1 MERSSAEKC
10 LSFININLSPP
21 ENAEE
26 GKSRLG
32 ERPVI
37 TISRQSGA
45 GGMTIADEVAN
56 YLNARLPRHGV
67 PWTVFDKNLVQ
78 KVIEDHELPEKL
90 AQFMPEDKSSGISD
104 AVEELLGLH
113 PSSWRLIQQT
123 TETVLR
129 IAEMGHAILVGRG
142 ANIIASHLPK
152 AFHVRLVGSLDRR
165 ISHIQEVMKLSRK
178 ESATFVGNEDLA
190 RKKYLKRYF
199 KKDIDD
205 PLLYDLV
212 INTDRVSTEMAARL
226 IAEPVLEKE
235 RA

>member
-78 KVIEDHELPEKL
+78 KVIEAHELPEKL
-90 AQFMPEDKSSGISD
+90 AQFMTEDKRVFYFQFVFCGIDVGAAESCQFHSYQYVIV
-104 AVEELLGLH
+104 ASEAGVGQLFHGNRR
-113 PSSWRLIQQT
+113 RL
-123 TETVLR
+123 
-129 IAEMGHAILVGRG
+129 
-142 ANIIASHLPK
+142 
-152 AFHVRLVGSLDRR
+152 F
-165 ISHIQEVMKLSRK
+165 
-178 ESATFVGNEDLA
+178 
-190 RKKYLKRYF
+190 
-199 KKDIDD
+199 
-205 PLLYDLV
+205 
-212 INTDRVSTEMAARL
+212 
-226 IAEPVLEKE
+226 
-235 RA
+235 